1 MLPSSDEMLR
11 WIETITEQG
20 VRRPGYPA
28 DDWTRDWAARRLRD
42 LGLDV
47 RLEPLD
53 TPRWRPHSARLRV
66 ALDADPG
73 RAVELTGFPL
83 PYTAATSGV
92 TAPVRRLADGDESG
106 CLVVDEL
113 AFSELRQSE
122 VRDLATAVHDPEGAF
137 DDLTQLLPFGPG
149 LTDVLGPAQ
158 SAGAA
163 GFIGALTGVPWDTRE
178 YYVPYDAE
186 PRPLPAVWIS
196 GSDGRRL
203 LELLDAG
210 PCTGTLSVDASTDT
224 VTTHN
229 VVATLP
235 GASDHWVIVASHHDG
250 PWASAVEDGTG
261 IAMVLAA
268 ATYWSAIPGG
278 DRPHNLLF
286 LLTSAHMAG
295 AAGTRAFIDTHRELL
310 DDVVLQLHL
319 EHAARRCEP
328 VDGKLV
334 PTDDP
339 EVRWWFTTR
348 STLLESLVA
357 QTLRAEDLR
366 RSLVL
371 PPDVFSP
378 MPPTDGAFFHPE
390 GVPLVHFLSAPPYLF
405 DPADTLDKVD
415 AAGLESLVRASVRIV
430 EGTRGWTP
438 LSARPA
444 FEDNL

>member
-11 WIETITEQG
+11 WIAAITEQG

-28 DDWTRDWAARRLRD
+28 DDWTCDWAARRLRD
-42 LGLDV
+42 LGLGV

-53 TPRWRPHSARLRV
+53 TPRWRPHSASLRV

-73 RAVELTGFPL
+73 RAVELAGFPL
-83 PYTAATSGV
+83 PYTAATAGV
-92 TAPVRRLADGDESG
+92 TAPVRRLGESGGPG

-137 DDLTQLLPFGPG
+137 DELTQLLPFGPG
-149 LTDVLGPAQ
+149 LTDVLGPARA
-158 SAGAA
+158 AGAT
-163 GFIGALTGVPWDTRE
+163 GFVGALTGVPWDTRE

-196 GSDGRRL
+196 GSDGRHL

-210 PCTGTLSVDASTDT
+210 PCTGTLTVDASTDT

-235 GASDHWVIVASHHDG
+235 GASGHWAVVASHHDG

-268 ATYWSAIPGG
+268 ATYWAEIPAP

-286 LLTSAHMAG
+286 LLASGHMAG
-295 AAGTRAFIDTHRELL
+295 GAGTRAFIDAHRGLL
-310 DDVVLQLHL
+310 DDVVVQLHL
-319 EHAARRCEP
+319 EHAARRCET

-339 EVRWWFTTR
+339 EVRWWFTSR
-348 STLLESLVA
+348 SPRLESLVA
-357 QTLRAEDLR
+357 RTLRAEDLR

-430 EGTRGWTP
+430 EGTKGWTP
-438 LSARPA
+438 DSARV
-444 FEDNL
+444 